1 MKSPNVFVFAIH
13 NLQIINTINPCC
25 LWELASDPRTPVQ
38 KAHKLEIQME
48 RKKPPTMWFLCMLI
62 TCFWNHNIS
71 AFYRSYNRL
80 CRKQLQSLA
89 IGQTKQTFCME
100 GGLDWLGLGDPQSQA
115 QEKSTIHDTF
125 YTIHVLKKKKNP
137 NKQKVTFYNLRR
149 FEKLQS
155 QPSFSVLWCDIW
167 FG

>member
-1 MKSPNVFVFAIH
+1 
-13 NLQIINTINPCC
+13 
-25 LWELASDPRTPVQ
+25 
-38 KAHKLEIQME
+38 
-48 RKKPPTMWFLCMLI
+48 
-62 TCFWNHNIS
+62 
-71 AFYRSYNRL
+71 
-80 CRKQLQSLA
+80 
-89 IGQTKQTFCME
+89 ME
-100 GGLDWLGLGDPQSQA
+100 GGLDRLGLGDPQSQA

-137 NKQKVTFYNLRR
+137 NKQKVTFYNLKR